1 MSWPQS
7 WCVSVCRVCVCVCG
21 WICLP
26 SGCRQLQAV
35 FNDSLRCLSVTSG
48 MDAVRSEARS
58 LQTCIQHVD
67 GSHTTLFAGAARL
80 HKHTL
85 SHTLVFAFCVGCRQ
99 IHWHLHSSVCVCVLC
114 VSVVY
119 WDFLVFLLKIPA
131 GWQSSCLMF
140 CRSASQLR
148 ATDSVRFNEWMH

>member
-7 WCVSVCRVCVCVCG
+7 WCVNVCRVCVCVCVDG
-21 WICLP
+21 FVC
-26 SGCRQLQAV
+26 LQAV
-35 FNDSLRCLSVTSG
+35 DSSELCLMIPLRCLSVTSG

-85 SHTLVFAFCVGCRQ
+85 SHTCLLSVWAEGRYTGIF
-99 IHWHLHSSVCVCVLC
+99 IPPVCVCVM
-114 VSVVY
+114 SVVY
-119 WDFLVFLLKIPA
+119 WEFHVFLLKIPA
-131 GWQSSCLMF
+131 G
-140 CRSASQLR
+140 
-148 ATDSVRFNEWMH
+148 